1 MSRVPAVTIVGAGAA
16 GRSLAAALHRAGVT
30 IAGVYSANGRSAR
43 TLARTVNAPLTG
55 RLTVTS
61 QFSSFVILAVPDDMI
76 EQTAMIVAS
85 ALHTARSAIVVHL
98 SGAQTS
104 TLLRP
109 VKRKGAAV
117 ASMHPLM
124 TFPARRA
131 VVPLNGAWFSLEGDR
146 TAVAVCRRIVDRIGA
161 SSFTIR
167 KNGKSFYHLAAV
179 FASNYPVT
187 LLGVVEQ
194 LAVEA
199 GVPRKDIWKIFRPLV
214 LAAVNNVLAT
224 SPAAALTGPIVRG
237 DHRTV
242 LRHLE
247 ALASSERMNHLTPL
261 YAALGVETAALAQR
275 KR

>member
-1 MSRVPAVTIVGAGAA
+1 VSRAPAVTIVGAGAA
-16 GRSLAAALHRAGVT
+16 ARSLAAALHRAGVT

-43 TLARTVNAPLTG
+43 ALAGTVKAPLSGT
-55 RLTVTS
+55 LTTAS
-61 QFSSFVILAVPDDMI
+61 QFSPFVILAVPDDVI
-76 EQTAMIVAS
+76 EQAAGTVAA
-85 ALHTARSAIVVHL
+85 ALRNARSTIVVHL

-109 VKRKGAAV
+109 IKRKGAAV

-131 VVPLNGAWFSLEGDR
+131 SVPLNGAWFALEGDR
-146 TAVAVCRRIVDRIGA
+146 TAVSMCRRILDRIGA
-161 SSFTIR
+161 TSFTISR
-167 KNGKSFYHLAAV
+167 KGKSFYHLAAV

-199 GVPRKDIWKIFRPLV
+199 GVPRKDVWKIFRPLV